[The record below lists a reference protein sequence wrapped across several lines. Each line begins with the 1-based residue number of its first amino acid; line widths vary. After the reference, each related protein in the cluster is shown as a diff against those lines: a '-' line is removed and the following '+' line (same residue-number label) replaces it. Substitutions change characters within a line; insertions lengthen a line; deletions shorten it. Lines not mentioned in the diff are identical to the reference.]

1 MCVCDPVWIYVPQ
14 NCLGIFTMMNL
25 SYLCE
30 SSSGLFFLFMSVT
43 LITCCIWYL
52 GLQGEE
58 NQAENAAFSLPSW
71 GDRFWSWNFQDRIP
85 AWRKDMRSPRATHMG
100 WMRRTSYMH
109 PRWRQ
114 TVSTSCPVHIYLFYF
129 FKTSREKSKH
139 DNTLEEPRC
148 WLPTWYWYLHLV
160 SDDYWECLVDFQVCI
175 YSSLRSIVWATC
187 SQRLSSNF

>member
-1 MCVCDPVWIYVPQ
+1 MLYMVLGFTGRGKSSRECCLFPYQVEETDFGAEISRIEYQHGERIWEVP
-14 NCLGIFTMMNL
+14 GT
-25 SYLCE
+25 
-30 SSSGLFFLFMSVT
+30 
-43 LITCCIWYL
+43 
-52 GLQGEE
+52 
-58 NQAENAAFSLPSW
+58 
-71 GDRFWSWNFQDRIP
+71 
-85 AWRKDMRSPRATHMG
+85 THMG

-129 FKTSREKSKH
+129 FKTSKEKSKH